1 MYDIAFIGAGPCNIS
16 GAHYL
21 HEKSKSSFIV
31 IDCGKKILDRDHN
44 LGFDCTNGVGGAG
57 LFSDGKFSYYP
68 AGTNVWKLEKTK
80 LKKSYAFLKSIMD
93 EFANVPDYLSQS
105 IDNET
110 LAKKNDEWNLKSY
123 TTYYLSLKQRYDLI
137 KKITNYDNFLLET
150 EVIDIIKSR
159 VYYNI
164 ICKNITTRAIS
175 TVKAKNIVMGG
186 GRFMPLFIKKIS
198 IIPTEFKRIELGV
211 RVEGHVSNPLYNV
224 SENIDPKFIS
234 YDPVNQ
240 IEYRTFCW
248 CRDGETTCTTFNV
261 PGKSIKTWSGRSD
274 CEQTNKSNFGFNV
287 IFRNEKYIDLLEQAL
302 KTKPFS
308 ISMSNYLD
316 TEPLSNEYKEVYG
329 HIKIGI
335 ESFFK
340 LNNVQDMT
348 RYQIYG
354 PTIEGVGYYP
364 VTDDNLKV
372 KGENIWIGG
381 DATGKFRGIIAS
393 MLSGIFISSI
403 ISKSKPL
410 VILLSGKRFSGKS
423 VASSLIKDMYI
434 NQNKSVKVTSFSYSL
449 KKQFC
454 ENNNLSLNQFLT
466 DHEYKDKYR
475 TQLTEYYDTTNPVT
489 FTKYT
494 ENEIDKNEFDV
505 YVVDDLR
512 SFEFQID
519 YLLKNCSSKW
529 NMKFIR
535 INSSDENK
543 QKRGWVN
550 TEYDKHLCETEL
562 DTYTEFDAIVNNDS
576 DINEYEKTIIIKIKT
591 MS

>member
-44 LGFDCTNGVGGAG
+44 SGIDCVSGVGGAG
-57 LFSDGKFSYYP
+57 LFSDGKFSHYP
-68 AGTNVWKLEKTK
+68 AGNNVWKLEKTK
-80 LKKSYAFLKSIMD
+80 LKESYAFLKSIMD
-93 EFANVPDYLSQS
+93 EFANVPEFMTD
-105 IDNET
+105 DNT
-110 LAKKNDEWNLKSY
+110 LLKKDNEWNLKSY

-150 EVIDIIKSR
+150 EVIDITKSQGC
-159 VYYNI
+159 YNI
-164 ICKNITTRAIS
+164 ICKNIITGRMTTI
-175 TVKAKNIVMGG
+175 KAKNIVMGG
-186 GRFMPLFIKKIS
+186 GRFMPLFIQKITF
-198 IIPTEFKRIELGV
+198 IPTEFKRIELGI
-211 RVEGHVSNPLYNV
+211 RIEGHSSEPLYNI
-224 SENIDPKFIS
+224 SDNIDPKFTS
-234 YDPVNQ
+234 HDPVNK

-248 CRDGETTCTTFNV
+248 CRDGETACTTFYTSD
-261 PGKSIKTWSGRSD
+261 KSIKTWSGRSD

-287 IFRNEKYIDLLEQAL
+287 IFRDVKYLHLLEKAL
-302 KTKPFS
+302 
-308 ISMSNYLD
+308 N
-316 TEPLSNEYKEVYG
+316 TEPFIKSMNKPATLEEYDEVYDY
-329 HIKIGI
+329 IKVGI

-340 LNNVQDMT
+340 FNNVQNT
-348 RYQIYG
+348 SEYQIYG

-364 VTDDNLKV
+364 ITDENLKV
-372 KGENIWIGG
+372 KDENIWIGG

-403 ISKSKPL
+403 ISHNKPKSKAKPL

-423 VASSLIKDMYI
+423 AASSIIKDIYI

-454 ENNNLSLNQFLT
+454 ENNNLSLDQFLA

-475 TQLTEYYDTTNPVT
+475 VQLTKYYDTTNPAT

-505 YVVDDLR
+505 YVIDDLR

-519 YLLKNCSSKW
+519 YLLKNCSDKW

-543 QKRGWVN
+543 QKRGWIN
-550 TEYDKHLCETEL
+550 TDYDKHQCETEL
-562 DTYTEFDAIVNNDS
+562 DTYTEFDYIVNNDS
-576 DINEYEKTIIIKIKT
+576 DINEYEKTIRMILETI
-591 MS
+591 S